1 MGMRTVAIGVA
12 CVGALVGCAA
22 CASPREYGADDA
34 IWASTTTAK
43 AAGAQS
49 TTGVPDDP
57 LRCRSAE
64 LSLRSVAGPQ
74 GGGGTVRAYLVLTNA
89 SGRTCTVFGHPGVDF
104 VNNDTLFGARTEP
117 VPPTAAAPRAVQTL
131 DPGESTAAEFV
142 FRGEPGGTCA
152 DMRAIR
158 VVPPDETV
166 ALTTPLVDLRTGPVE
181 RFRVCDKVI
190 TVGAFTTARG
200 LPRK

>member
-1 MGMRTVAIGVA
+1 MGMRA
-12 CVGALVGCAA
+12 CVIGAGIAGVLIGCAG
-22 CASPREYGADDA
+22 CASPREYGTDDA

-49 TTGVPDDP
+49 TSGVPDDP

-64 LSLRSVAGPQ
+64 LSLRSVAGPRD
-74 GGGGTVRAYLVLTNA
+74 GGGAVRAYLVLTNA

-117 VPPTAAAPRAVQTL
+117 VPPSASAPRAVQTL

-142 FRGEPGGTCA
+142 FRGEPGGTCTE
-152 DMRAIR
+152 MNAIR

-166 ALTTPLVDLRTGPVE
+166 ALTTPLVDLHAGPVA
-181 RFRVCDKVI
+181 RFRVCDKVV